1 MTDRNRQNR
10 DRRNRRENNLGEE
23 IMDLIQSSIDSMDF
37 SGLNERI
44 RDVVDTT
51 REEVSRQMRASR
63 SDVHTAQKD
72 WNTSWTRNTPKRPV
86 EKKRQLP
93 GVYSGP
99 VQKGLGTAGVIVFGG
114 LSLGFG
120 IAGLAMGVAGGVLS
134 TMTIVLES
142 IFLPLTLVSG
152 FFLGRGVRIGKR
164 VKRIR
169 EYMEIWAGRA
179 FINLEELCKNCGYS
193 MKQIKSDVHYLLE
206 QHTLPEARLDRN
218 ETCLIL
224 TKEAYEQYEAAL
236 ESQRQREEAE
246 QRHRQE
252 QVTREQ
258 EEKAFWESATEEEKE
273 LFSFGKQAEEALA
286 EVKRYREEIFSPVM
300 REKLDALELHL
311 SRIFV
316 CVKENPDKR
325 KQTDR
330 LMSYYIPSILKL
342 LDVYENVEK
351 QPVQGENIQ
360 KTKREIEDSLD
371 TINEALT
378 MMFDEL
384 FQDTAMDVSADVQ
397 VLETMLARDGWTKRP
412 LHASEKEELHF

>member
-1 MTDRNRQNR
+1 MTDRNRQSS
-10 DRRNRRENNLGEE
+10 RRENNLGEE

-51 REEVSRQMRASR
+51 REEVSRQMRMSR
-63 SDVHTAQKD
+63 EDTHTAQTD
-72 WNTSWTRNTPKRPV
+72 WKTSRTRNIPKRPV
-86 EKKRQLP
+86 ERKRQLP

-99 VQKGLGTAGVIVFGG
+99 VQKGLGATGVIVFGG

-120 IAGLAMGVAGGVLS
+120 VAGLAMGAVGGMLS

-152 FFLGRGVRIGKR
+152 FFLGRGIRTGKR
-164 VKRIR
+164 VKRLQ
-169 EYMEIWAGRA
+169 EYMKLWAGRA
-179 FINLEELCKNCGYS
+179 FINLEELCKDSGYS
-193 MKQIKSDVHYLLE
+193 MKQIKNDVHYLLE
-206 QHTLPEARLDRN
+206 QHVLPEARLDQK

-224 TKEAYEQYEAAL
+224 TKEAGEQYEAAL
-236 ESQRQREEAE
+236 QSQREREAAERRQQQEQEMQQREEKE
-246 QRHRQE
+246 
-252 QVTREQ
+252 
-258 EEKAFWESATEEEKE
+258 FWENATEEEKE
-273 LFSFGKQAEEALA
+273 LFFFGKQAENAL
-286 EVKRYREEIFSPVM
+286 EKVKQHQRTIISSSM
-300 REKLDALELHL
+300 QEKLASLELHL

-316 CVKENPDKR
+316 CVKENPEKR
-325 KQTDR
+325 RQTDR
-330 LMSYYIPSILKL
+330 LMNYYLPSILKL

-371 TINEALT
+371 TINEALA

-412 LHASEKEELHF
+412 LQASEKEKEGLHF